1 MLPFTLSCHV
11 ACGQQTSKHD
21 WGEGLISYQQAAFRI
36 VIVGL
41 QGSTVGQ
48 LAVPIRLV
56 PMYALHVPLQGWQQA
71 VDMQL
76 VR

>member
-48 LAVPIRLV
+48 LAVP
-56 PMYALHVPLQGWQQA
+56 MYALHVPLQGWQQA